1 MLIHRFEAELIF
13 ANADLFQDDVLARVH
28 AAEPRP
34 GTVILDFEAVG
45 HVDVTGA
52 EALRSVH
59 DTLDAL
65 GIRLIVARAKSTV
78 RGALHRHGIADVLGE
93 DNFAPTVDARP
104 RGRRAG
110 PALTASPRLGR
121 CLPVIG
127 RRPPWPASRHPR
139 VSTRRCGTAPCS
151 PSRPWA

>member
-45 HVDVTGA
+45 QVDVTGA

-59 DTLDAL
+59 DTLDGL
-65 GIRLIVARAKSTV
+65 GIRLIVARAKSSV
-78 RGALHRHGIADVLGE
+78 RGVLRRNGVADVLGE
-93 DNFAPTVDARP
+93 DNFAPTVEL
-104 RGRRAG
+104 
-110 PALTASPRLGR
+110 ALEAAA
-121 CLPVIG
+121 PVL
-127 RRPPWPASRHPR
+127 R
-139 VSTRRCGTAPCS
+139 
-151 PSRPWA
+151 

>member
-28 AAEPRP
+28 AADPRP

-59 DTLDAL
+59 DILDAL
-65 GIRLIVARAKSTV
+65 GTRLIVARAKSSV
-78 RGALHRHGIADVLGE
+78 RGALRSPRDRGRPRRGQLRADRR
-93 DNFAPTVDARP
+93 ARP

-110 PALTASPRLGR
+110 RALTGLAGCYWRAIATRSSSSG
-121 CLPVIG
+121 
-127 RRPPWPASRHPR
+127 ASR
-139 VSTRRCGTAPCS
+139 
-151 PSRPWA
+151 

>member
-78 RGALHRHGIADVLGE
+78 RDALHRNGIADVLGE
-93 DNFAPTVDARP
+93 DNIVRTVDLALEAIQT
-104 RGRRAG
+104 GR
-110 PALTASPRLGR
+110 
-121 CLPVIG
+121 
-127 RRPPWPASRHPR
+127 
-139 VSTRRCGTAPCS
+139 
-151 PSRPWA
+151 

>member
-65 GIRLIVARAKSTV
+65 GIRLIVARAKSSV

-93 DNFAPTVDARP
+93 DNFAPTVDRALEADMLAACAEP
-104 RGRRAG
+104 R
-110 PALTASPRLGR
+110 
-121 CLPVIG
+121 
-127 RRPPWPASRHPR
+127 
-139 VSTRRCGTAPCS
+139 
-151 PSRPWA
+151 